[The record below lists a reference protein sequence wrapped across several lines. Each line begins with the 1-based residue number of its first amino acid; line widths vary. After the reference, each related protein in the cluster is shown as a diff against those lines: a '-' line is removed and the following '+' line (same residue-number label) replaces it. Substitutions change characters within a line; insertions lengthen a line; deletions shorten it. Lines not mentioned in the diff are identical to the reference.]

1 MNPNIQPHKNKENI
15 MNIGTKIGEYRRRKG
30 ATQEDLANYTGVST
44 AAVSKW
50 ETEASLP
57 DITLLPKIAEFLEVS
72 IDTLMDFELRTDDIA
87 ELRRWDNK
95 YLRTKDYNAGIP
107 VYEKAILRYPNDGDL
122 HLGLGDLLSAEASE
136 TQCRDTGLRAAGHL
150 EKARKLGCRM
160 NERDLK
166 QLISF
171 TYGCIGEYEK
181 ALSYIEDSM
190 YDIQAADYEQKLG
203 LHEQAKTR
211 LYSKLFHIAFEFA
224 LLTDRLGKC
233 CEHDGNAE
241 TQFRLTE
248 LNAGFREMFTKTE
261 KASYFD
267 YLSALDHMEL
277 AKAIFWHSGDYNA
290 VVDAVRKAVGHA
302 VRFDENPSFDITDI
316 GFMKGYTGSI
326 STSGDDLA
334 CRGILNRLK
343 AEPFAGFAEED
354 WYKDCM
360 NRLTAAMKSKKD
372 AGIWE

>member
-1 MNPNIQPHKNKENI
+1 

-72 IDTLMDFELRTDDIA
+72 IDVLMDFEIHTDDID
-87 ELRRWDNK
+87 ELRRWDNR
-95 YLRTKDYNAGIP
+95 YLKTKDYNAGIP

-122 HLGLGDLLSAEASE
+122 HLGLGDLLSAKASE
-136 TQCRDTGLRAAGHL
+136 NQCRDTGLRAVEHL

-190 YDIQAADYEQKLG
+190 YDIQAADYEMRLG
-203 LHEQAKTR
+203 KYDQAKIR
-211 LYSKLFHIAFEFA
+211 LQSKLFHTAFEFA

-233 CEHDGNAE
+233 FAHEGKTDMPFLLQALC
-241 TQFRLTE
+241 TRFR
-248 LNAGFREMFTKTE
+248 REFTYTFT
-261 KASYFD
+261 ANYFHR
-267 YLSALDHMEL
+267 LSAIDHMNL
-277 AKAIFWHSGDYNA
+277 AVYYRDAGNHEQMVKMIEEAVSLAAAFDLHPDYDMSS
-290 VVDAVRKAVGHA
+290 V
-302 VRFDENPSFDITDI
+302 
-316 GFMKGYTGSI
+316 GFMEGMSGSI

-334 CRGILNRLK
+334 CEGILHRLMRDFSD
-343 AEPFAGFAEED
+343 FADKGWFITCTED
-354 WYKDCM
+354 
-360 NRLTAAMKSKKD
+360 LTAAMKSKKD

>member
-1 MNPNIQPHKNKENI
+1 

-72 IDTLMDFELRTDDIA
+72 IDTLMDFELHTDDIA
-87 ELRRWDNK
+87 ELRRWDNR

-107 VYEKAILRYPNDGDL
+107 VYEEALLRYPNDGNL

-136 TQCRDTGLRAAGHL
+136 TQYRGTGLRAAGHL

-233 CEHDGNAE
+233 CEHDGDAE

-334 CRGILNRLK
+334 CRGILTRLK
-343 AEPFAGFAEED
+343 AEPFAEFAEED

>member
-1 MNPNIQPHKNKENI
+1 
-15 MNIGTKIGEYRRRKG
+15 MNIGTKINEYRRRKG
-30 ATQEDLANYTGVST
+30 ATQEELANYTGVST

-57 DITLLPKIAEFLEVS
+57 DIALLPKIAEFLEVS
-72 IDTLMDFELRTDDIA
+72 IDALMDFEIHTDDID
-87 ELRRWDNK
+87 ELRQWDNR

-107 VYEKAILRYPNDGDL
+107 VYEEAILRYPNDGNL
-122 HLGLGDLLSAEASE
+122 HLGLGDLLSAKASE
-136 TQCRDTGLRAAGHL
+136 NQCRDTGLRAVGHL
-150 EKARKLGCRM
+150 EKARKLGCWM

-171 TYGCIGEYEK
+171 TYGCIGEYEN

-203 LHEQAKTR
+203 LHEQAKNR
-211 LYSKLFHIAFEFA
+211 LYSKLFHTAFEFA

-233 CEHDGNAE
+233 CEHDGDAE
-241 TQFRLTE
+241 TQFQLTK
-248 LNAGFREMFTKTE
+248 LNAEFREMFTKTE

-267 YLSALDHMEL
+267 YLSACDHMDL
-277 AKAIFWHSGDYNA
+277 AEAIFTRDGDFNEMK
-290 VVDAVRKAVGHA
+290 DAIEKAVGHA
-302 VRFDENPSFDITDI
+302 VRFDENPSFDIADI
-316 GFMKGYTGSI
+316 GFMMGYSGSI

-334 CRGILNRLK
+334 CRTVLNRLK
-343 AEPFAGFAEED
+343 SEPFTGFAEED
-354 WYKDCM
+354 WHKECV